1 MAEPKEGVYRDA
13 SHPLY
18 EHLQESDDFQ
28 ELRHRYRGFAIPWTV
43 AFLVWYLTYVVLS
56 NWATGFMS
64 IKLVGNINVALVFG
78 LAQFVTTF
86 LIAWL
91 YSKHSQ
97 RHLDPLAAR
106 LRQRFEQERDS

>member
-1 MAEPKEGVYRDA
+1 MTEPKQGVYRDA
-13 SHPLY
+13 SHPIY
-18 EHLQESDDFQ
+18 EHLRASEDFQ
-28 ELRHRYRGFAIPWTV
+28 DLRHRYRRFAIPWTV

-56 NWATGFMS
+56 NWATDFMS
-64 IKLVGNINVALVFG
+64 IRLFGNINVALVFG

-91 YSKHSQ
+91 YSRHSQ

-106 LRQRFEQERDS
+106 LRTRFEQERDA